1 MKKKYSTPNLI
12 KVVSLSTVMATL
24 LSSVSP
30 VVASNLAITGDKTMS
45 TNGSGVSYDHGS
57 HGSIVFA
64 GDDNYC
70 GVDNVIGRGGKQQE
84 SIASTNQITAEQQYD
99 RFIKNT
105 NFSGRYPYGVTTD
118 KVTWSGDS
126 NTSNSSTGYMGKL
139 TGGST
144 SAMPE
149 AYGVYSF
156 ATGCGSAAT
165 GNYSTAFGAGATA
178 KSGGAQ
184 AFGVSALANGAAS
197 VAIGIG
203 SETVKRSSIA
213 IGGLSKA
220 DGIDSI
226 AFGSSAATGGQDA
239 IAIGYAAKAG
249 AQNAVSVGSSTKAT
263 GKSSLAL
270 GYKASASGELAVAI
284 GGLATGIHGI
294 AMGNNAEAKDQDTIA
309 IGYAAQAQTKYSIA
323 IGPNAQVI
331 AGDGVALGG
340 ASVASVV
347 NNVAGYDP
355 VSNKNSQQNNGAWK
369 STKSAISV
377 GKADGSIT
385 RQITGLAAGTADT
398 DAVNVAQLKAM
409 RAVVEGAGGWKLSVN
424 GEAAVDILPGETVN
438 FAGAELENYENKNI
452 KIVRKDDKTV
462 EFDLND
468 FITVGRVQAGKT
480 QLSDLG
486 FVITGGPRMT
496 GSGIFAG
503 NKQVYGVA
511 AGSAETD
518 AVNVAQLNDVKELI
532 SKAGGSWKLSV
543 DGNNATDVGAGS
555 TVDIVAAVSGDG
567 SKNIKIEKDNNK
579 VTFSLNDTLKLTS
592 VTTGNSIMNSEGFI
606 IENGPR
612 MILDGISAGN
622 KKITDVAAGKSD
634 TDAVNYAQLSE
645 VRQLVSKAG
654 GWKLSVNGEAAVDIL
669 PGETVNFAGAELENY
684 ENKNIKIVRK
694 DDKTVEFDL
703 NDFITVG
710 RVQAGKTQLS
720 DLGFVI
726 TGGPRMTGSGIFAG
740 NKQVYGVAAGSAETD
755 AVNVAQLNEVKNQI
769 AGNGLVKW
777 DEEQKLITIGKEKD
791 GTKID
796 VAGSGGDRSISGVKA
811 AERDNEAVNKKQLD
825 GEIATI
831 TDTINNIKEGGAFAV
846 LYDKNGDSSVNYNS
860 VTLGGGKTGG
870 QVALHNVKDGE
881 ITEESYDAIN
891 GRQLWKTNER
901 VTDVEKDIV
910 HINDKVTNISATVT
924 DLGKEVFNIQ
934 EANAFAVL
942 YDKNADETVNYN
954 SVTLGGGKSTGP
966 VALLNV
972 KDGKIAKD
980 SHDAI
985 NGNQINTISGDIAKF
1000 FGEGTVFQDGSFLG
1014 PRYNLSTVSADGT
1027 VGQKVHTDVGSALTG
1042 LDDNVNN
1049 VNSRL
1054 THVANEFT
1062 QKIEGVSKDSLLWSN
1077 DEQAFVAQHGDGK
1090 TNSKIKFLS
1099 NGDITENSTD
1109 AVNGSQLFATNQNV
1123 NTVTNNLT
1131 TIAKNISKYF
1141 GGGAS
1146 FENGAFKGPHYSL
1159 SVIVEDGQ
1167 VAKANYHDVGSA
1179 LSGLDANVK
1188 SVNMHL
1194 TNVVKDVNE
1203 KITNITQE
1211 VKGDALLWSN
1221 DEQAFV
1227 ALHGEGQKTNS
1238 KLTSLLNGD
1247 ISEDSTDAVNGS
1259 QLYETNQKISKLGN
1273 GFDGISTNISKYFG
1287 GDTDIANG
1295 KAPTYTIQGTTH
1307 NDVSSAFSSVN
1318 NSITEISNQI
1328 SNATKNSLVKQEEN
1342 EGDITIGKEK
1352 GGTKID
1358 ITGSGGARTIAGVKA
1373 AENDNEAVNKKQ
1385 LDESIGK
1392 INNNIENISAS
1403 AVLYDKND
1411 DSTVNYESVTLGG
1424 NKVNGQVALHNV
1436 KDGEISDQSHDA
1448 INGSQI
1454 NKISQNVAE
1463 FFGGGTSFENGVFRK
1478 PRYNLTTIDEN
1489 GQVKQREYNDVGLAL
1504 SGLDTNIRHVNHH
1517 LVLSMKD
1524 VASYF
1529 GGGAGYDENGEWYAP
1544 TFVVS
1549 QRNEDGTIVEKK
1561 HHNVADAFKGVDNSI
1576 TDIYNQINNV
1586 TENSLVKQEGGSEGL
1601 ITVGKATGGTKI
1613 SIANKDNQERTLS
1626 GIKDGEL
1633 SQTSTEAVN
1642 GSQLFATNEKVTT
1655 VNNDLKTVAQ
1665 NTSKYFGGSTDVL
1678 NGIEPAFLIQGETY
1692 HNVTEAFTGVN
1703 TSITNIDNKISEVVK
1718 NSLVKQEKNTD
1729 VITIGKD
1736 TAGTEINIAGY
1747 AGVARS
1753 ISGVKAAEKG
1763 DEAVNKDQLDKSIKD
1778 ITKDIETVTAA
1789 AVLYDK
1795 NDDNSVNYGSVTL
1808 GGDKNNG
1815 PVALHNVKDGSIS
1828 ENSNDAING
1837 SQINKISADIAKFF
1851 GGGAKF
1857 INGAFEGLKYTLS
1870 AIVGGEVGKANFYN
1884 VGDALTGLDKN
1895 VQDVNQRL
1903 TNVSNE
1909 FNQKIEDFSKDAL
1922 LWDDEEE
1929 AFVARHEKDGKKTN
1943 SKLKYLLDGKI
1954 AQGSTDAITGNQLYS
1969 MNNQLANYFGGGAKY
1984 ENGKWT
1990 DPTFKIVQV
1999 NADGT
2004 TVETEHHNVAD
2015 AFGDVNK
2022 NMSNIN
2028 NRIDDVINKVDSDAL
2043 KWNDK
2048 EKTYDAGRDGKPN
2061 KIINVADGK
2070 VEKGSKDAVN
2080 GGQLWETNERVTG
2093 VEKDVKHLT
2102 NRVDTISNTI
2112 ADIGDTVINIDA
2124 KVDNIN
2130 NRVDGIEEDA
2140 VRYDRDENG
2149 KKTNKI
2155 TLAGGDASEPVLI
2168 DNVADGKIEKGSKE
2182 AVNGG
2187 QLHDYT
2193 KEQIK
2198 IILDESKQY
2207 TDQRVNNI
2215 VIDAIDDAV
2224 DRAKQYTDMKFDIL
2238 NYSIESVKKEARQAA
2253 AIGLA
2258 VSNLR
2263 YNDTPGKL
2271 SVGFGTGLWRSQSA
2285 FAFGA
2290 GYTSE
2295 NGKYRSNISATTSG
2309 GHWGVGAGFNMTLN

>member
-30 VVASNLAITGDKTMS
+30 VFAANLSITGQTVRS
-45 TNGSGVSYDHGS
+45 TNGGNVMYPHGS
-57 HGSIVFA
+57 HGSVVFA
-64 GDDNYC
+64 GDDDFC
-70 GVDNVIGRGGKQQE
+70 GVDNVIGRGGKQQQG
-84 SIASTNQITAEQQYD
+84 IADSQRITAEQQYE
-99 RFIKNT
+99 RFVGEKVFGN
-105 NFSGRYPYGVTTD
+105 RKPYGTTTEQ
-118 KVTWSGDS
+118 VNWAGDGY
-126 NTSNSSTGYMGKL
+126 TSSANGRVLGGYMGTP
-139 TGGST
+139 TGGIVN
-144 SAMPE
+144 AMPE

-165 GNYSTAFGAGATA
+165 GNYSTVFGAGATA
-178 KSGGAQ
+178 KAGGAQ
-184 AFGVSALANGAAS
+184 AFGVSALASGIAS
-197 VAIGIG
+197 VAMGVG
-203 SETVKRSSIA
+203 SEAS
-213 IGGLSKA
+213 
-220 DGIDSI
+220 
-226 AFGSSAATGGQDA
+226 
-239 IAIGYAAKAG
+239 
-249 AQNAVSVGSSTKAT
+249 
-263 GKSSLAL
+263 GKSSV
-270 GYKASASGELAVAI
+270 SI
-284 GGLATGIHGI
+284 GGLATASGDSSI
-294 AMGNNAEAKDQDTIA
+294 ALGTKVKAEKSYTIA
-309 IGYAAQAQTKYSIA
+309 IGTDAEAKASGAIA
-323 IGPNAQVI
+323 IGGRRSDRTEENDPNRKVI
-331 AGDGVALGG
+331 ANAENAIAIGTQAYAEKEDSVAIGVNSQVLVKDGVAVGGG
-340 ASVASVV
+340 AISDREKG
-347 NNVAGYDP
+347 VAGYDP
-355 VSNKNSQQNNGAWK
+355 ATGKGTTKTSIAWK
-369 STKSAISV
+369 STTGAFSV
-377 GKADGSIT
+377 GEVGGRGNGTLT
-385 RQITGLAAGTADT
+385 RQITGVAAGSEDT

-409 RAVVEGAGGWKLSVN
+409 RDIIAGGGGWKLSANDTDPTDVN
-424 GEAAVDILPGETVN
+424 SGNTVDFSVKNSEVGQDNLTIEKN
-438 FAGAELENYENKNI
+438 NENK
-452 KIVRKDDKTV
+452 KQKMH
-462 EFDLND
+462 F
-468 FITVGRVQAGKT
+468 A
-480 QLSDLG
+480 LSDNLKLISVTTGTSSMSGDG
-486 FVITGGPRMT
+486 FIINEGPRMT
-496 GSGIFAG
+496 IDGIDAG
-503 NKQVYGVA
+503 EQVITGVA
-511 AGSAETD
+511 KGEDDTD
-518 AVNVAQLNDVKELI
+518 AVNVAQLKEFTAGMKTGWQLSVDGNNSTDVKAGSTVDLVAGASDDGSKNIKIVKDNNKVTFSLNDTLKLTSVTTGNSII
-532 SKAGGSWKLSV
+532 SNDGFKFIDGNGPSITLNGINAGDKKITGVAKGEEETDAVNYKQLTEVRTLAENGWKLSV
-543 DGNNATDVGAGS
+543 DGNNSTDVKAGS
-555 TVDIVAAVSGDG
+555 TVDLVAGASDDG
-567 SKNIKIEKDNNK
+567 SKNIKIVKDNNK

-592 VTTGNSIMNSEGFI
+592 VTTGNSIMSNDGFKFVDGGPSI
-606 IENGPR
+606 TANG
-612 MILDGISAGN
+612 IDAGS
-622 KKITDVAAGKSD
+622 KKITKVKAGTDD
-634 TDAVNYAQLSE
+634 TDAVNYKQL
-645 VRQLVSKAG
+645 QDFTAG
-654 GWKLSVNGEAAVDIL
+654 IKTGWKLSVDGDNATDVKADS
-669 PGETVNFAGAELENY
+669 TVNFVAVKQKDDDNNESENT
-684 ENKNIKIVRK
+684 NIKITRGDNNEVK
-694 DDKTVEFDL
+694 FDL
-703 NDFITVG
+703 SEYIKVG
-710 RVQAGKTQLS
+710 RVETGDSRMSNAGFMIK
-720 DLGFVI
+720 D
-726 TGGPRMTGSGIFAG
+726 GPRMTKGGIHAA
-740 NKQVYGVAAGSAETD
+740 NTKITGVADGSNEHD
-755 AVNVAQLNEVKNQI
+755 AVNLSQLYKMKFEIEDNSLVKWSKSKKNITIGAEKEGIEINIANSEGKDRIISGVAVGKVSSDSTEAINGHQLFNYADNISKYFGGSTDVIDGFKPTFTVQGNEHHNVTDAFKDVDNSITDIYTQI
-769 AGNGLVKW
+769 NNVTANSLVKW
-777 DEEQKLITIGKEKD
+777 DEGQKLITIGAQKD
-791 GTKID
+791 GTKIN
-796 VAGSGGDRSISGVKA
+796 VANSNSENRVISGIA
-811 AERDNEAVNKKQLD
+811 D
-825 GEIATI
+825 G
-831 TDTINNIKEGGAFAV
+831 NIGKSSKE
-846 LYDKNGDSSVNYNS
+846 
-860 VTLGGGKTGG
+860 
-870 QVALHNVKDGE
+870 
-881 ITEESYDAIN
+881 AIN
-891 GRQLWKTNER
+891 G
-901 VTDVEKDIV
+901 
-910 HINDKVTNISATVT
+910 S
-924 DLGKEVFNIQ
+924 
-934 EANAFAVL
+934 
-942 YDKNADETVNYN
+942 
-954 SVTLGGGKSTGP
+954 
-966 VALLNV
+966 
-972 KDGKIAKD
+972 
-980 SHDAI
+980 
-985 NGNQINTISGDIAKF
+985 QINTISGDIAKF
-1000 FGEGTVFQDGSFLG
+1000 FGGDAAFQDGAFVG
-1014 PRYNLSTVSADGT
+1014 PQYNVSTVSTDGEVAQYIAEN
-1027 VGQKVHTDVGSALTG
+1027 VGDALT
-1042 LDDNVNN
+1042 
-1049 VNSRL
+1049 
-1054 THVANEFT
+1054 
-1062 QKIEGVSKDSLLWSN
+1062 K
-1077 DEQAFVAQHGDGK
+1077 
-1090 TNSKIKFLS
+1090 
-1099 NGDITENSTD
+1099 
-1109 AVNGSQLFATNQNV
+1109 
-1123 NTVTNNLT
+1123 
-1131 TIAKNISKYF
+1131 
-1141 GGGAS
+1141 
-1146 FENGAFKGPHYSL
+1146 
-1159 SVIVEDGQ
+1159 
-1167 VAKANYHDVGSA
+1167 
-1179 LSGLDANVK
+1179 LDANVK
-1188 SVNMHL
+1188 NVNSRIKYVD
-1194 TNVVKDVNE
+1194 NKFD
-1203 KITNITQE
+1203 KFSQ
-1211 VKGDALLWSN
+1211 DALLW
-1221 DEQAFV
+1221 DDGKQAF
-1227 ALHGEGQKTNS
+1227 AARHEKDGRKTDS
-1238 KLTSLLNGD
+1238 KITHLLNGD
-1247 ISEDSTDAVNGS
+1247 ISEEST
-1259 QLYETNQKISKLGN
+1259 
-1273 GFDGISTNISKYFG
+1273 
-1287 GDTDIANG
+1287 
-1295 KAPTYTIQGTTH
+1295 
-1307 NDVSSAFSSVN
+1307 
-1318 NSITEISNQI
+1318 
-1328 SNATKNSLVKQEEN
+1328 
-1342 EGDITIGKEK
+1342 
-1352 GGTKID
+1352 
-1358 ITGSGGARTIAGVKA
+1358 
-1373 AENDNEAVNKKQ
+1373 
-1385 LDESIGK
+1385 
-1392 INNNIENISAS
+1392 
-1403 AVLYDKND
+1403 
-1411 DSTVNYESVTLGG
+1411 
-1424 NKVNGQVALHNV
+1424 
-1436 KDGEISDQSHDA
+1436 DA

-1454 NKISQNVAE
+1454 NKISKDIAE
-1463 FFGGGTSFENGVFRK
+1463 FFGGGTEFNNGVFSG
-1478 PRYNLTTIDEN
+1478 PQYNLSRVSTDGKVEQKTF
-1489 GQVKQREYNDVGLAL
+1489 YNVGEAL
-1504 SGLDTNIRHVNHH
+1504 TGLDANVKNVNKNIQHVTNEFDKLSQNALLWSEKDQAFVARHGTDGQKTNSK
-1517 LVLSMKD
+1517 LKYLLDGD
-1524 VASYF
+1524 VSEDSTDAINGSQLYTMGDQIANYF
-1529 GGGAGYDENGEWYAP
+1529 GGGASYENGEWIDP
-1544 TFVVS
+1544 TFKIS
-1549 QRNEDGTIVEKK
+1549 QREANGTITQKK
-1561 HHNVADAFKGVDNSI
+1561 HHNVADAFEGVDNSI

-1586 TENSLVKQEGGSEGL
+1586 TKNSLVKQENGSGL
-1601 ITVGKATGGTKI
+1601 ITIGKATGGTEI
-1613 SIANKDNQERTLS
+1613 SIVNKSGMDRTLS
-1626 GIKDGEL
+1626 GVEDGEL

-1642 GSQLFATNEKVTT
+1642 GSQLFATNKNVTAVT
-1655 VNNDLKTVAQ
+1655 DNLSKVAQ

-1815 PVALHNVKDGSIS
+1815 PVALRNVKDGSIS

-1884 VGDALTGLDKN
+1884 VGDALTGLDNN

-1909 FNQKIEDFSKDAL
+1909 FNQKIENFSKDAL

-1929 AFVARHEKDGKKTN
+1929 AFVARHEKDGQKTN
-1943 SKLKYLLDGKI
+1943 SKLKYLLDGEI

-2048 EKTYDAGRDGKPN
+2048 EKAYDAGRDGKPN

-2193 KEQIK
+2193 KEQMK

-2224 DRAKQYTDMKFDIL
+2224 DRAKQYTDMKFDVL

>member
-30 VVASNLAITGDKTMS
+30 VFAANLSITGQTVRS
-45 TNGSGVSYDHGS
+45 TNGGNVMYPHGS
-57 HGSIVFA
+57 HGSVVLA
-64 GDDNYC
+64 GDDDFC
-70 GVDNVIGRGGKQQE
+70 GVDNVIGRGGKQQQG
-84 SIASTNQITAEQQYD
+84 IADSQRITAEQQYE
-99 RFIKNT
+99 RFVGEKVFGN
-105 NFSGRYPYGVTTD
+105 RKPYGTTTEQ
-118 KVTWSGDS
+118 VNWAGDGY
-126 NTSNSSTGYMGKL
+126 TSSANGRVLGGYMGTP
-139 TGGST
+139 TGGIVN
-144 SAMPE
+144 AMPE

-165 GNYSTAFGAGATA
+165 GNYSTVFGAGATA
-178 KSGGAQ
+178 KAGGAQ
-184 AFGVSALANGAAS
+184 AFGVSALASGIAS
-197 VAIGIG
+197 VAMGVG
-203 SETVKRSSIA
+203 SEAS
-213 IGGLSKA
+213 
-220 DGIDSI
+220 
-226 AFGSSAATGGQDA
+226 
-239 IAIGYAAKAG
+239 
-249 AQNAVSVGSSTKAT
+249 
-263 GKSSLAL
+263 GKSSV
-270 GYKASASGELAVAI
+270 SI
-284 GGLATGIHGI
+284 GGLATASGDSSI
-294 AMGNNAEAKDQDTIA
+294 ALGTKVKAEKSYTIA
-309 IGYAAQAQTKYSIA
+309 IGTDAEAKASGAIA
-323 IGPNAQVI
+323 IGGRRSDRTEENDPNRKVI
-331 AGDGVALGG
+331 ANAENAIAIGTQAYAEKEDSVAIGVNSQVLVKDGVAVGGG
-340 ASVASVV
+340 AISDREKG
-347 NNVAGYDP
+347 VAGYDP
-355 VSNKNSQQNNGAWK
+355 ATGKGTTKTSIAWK
-369 STKSAISV
+369 STTGAFSV
-377 GKADGSIT
+377 GEVGGRGNGTLT
-385 RQITGLAAGTADT
+385 RQITGVAAGSEDT

-409 RAVVEGAGGWKLSVN
+409 RDIIAGGGGWKLSANDTDPTDVN
-424 GEAAVDILPGETVN
+424 SGNTVDFSVKNSEVGQDNLTIEKN
-438 FAGAELENYENKNI
+438 NENK
-452 KIVRKDDKTV
+452 KQKMH
-462 EFDLND
+462 F
-468 FITVGRVQAGKT
+468 A
-480 QLSDLG
+480 LSDNLKLISVTTGTSSMSGDG
-486 FVITGGPRMT
+486 FIINEGPRMT
-496 GSGIFAG
+496 IDGIDAG
-503 NKQVYGVA
+503 EQVITGVA
-511 AGSAETD
+511 KGEDDTD
-518 AVNVAQLNDVKELI
+518 AVNVAQLKEFTAGMKTGWQLSVDGNNSTDVKAGSTVDLVAGASDDGSKNIKIVKDNNKVTFSLNDTLKLTSVTTGNSII
-532 SKAGGSWKLSV
+532 SNDGFKFIDGNGPSITLNGINAGDKKITGVAKGEEETDAVNYKQLTEVRTLAENGWKLSV
-543 DGNNATDVGAGS
+543 DGNNSTDVKAGS
-555 TVDIVAAVSGDG
+555 TVDLVAGASDDG
-567 SKNIKIEKDNNK
+567 SKNIKIVKDNNK

-592 VTTGNSIMNSEGFI
+592 VTTGNSIMSNDGFKFVDGGPSI
-606 IENGPR
+606 TANG
-612 MILDGISAGN
+612 IDAGS
-622 KKITDVAAGKSD
+622 KKITKVKAGTDD
-634 TDAVNYAQLSE
+634 TDAVNYKQL
-645 VRQLVSKAG
+645 QDFTAG
-654 GWKLSVNGEAAVDIL
+654 IKTGWKLSVDGDNATDVKADS
-669 PGETVNFAGAELENY
+669 TVNFVAVKQKDDDNNESENT
-684 ENKNIKIVRK
+684 NIKITRGDNNEVK
-694 DDKTVEFDL
+694 FDL
-703 NDFITVG
+703 SEYIKVG
-710 RVQAGKTQLS
+710 RVETGDSRMSNAGFMIK
-720 DLGFVI
+720 D
-726 TGGPRMTGSGIFAG
+726 GPRMTKGGIHAA
-740 NKQVYGVAAGSAETD
+740 NTKITGVADGSNEHD
-755 AVNVAQLNEVKNQI
+755 AVNLSQLYKMKFEIEDNSLVKWSKSKKNITIGAEKEGIEINIANSEGKDRIISGVAVGKVSSDSTEAINGHQLFNYADNISKYFGGSTDVIDGFKPTFTVQGNEHHNVTDAFKDVDNSITDIYTQI
-769 AGNGLVKW
+769 NNVTANSLVKW
-777 DEEQKLITIGKEKD
+777 DEGQKLITIGAQKD
-791 GTKID
+791 GTKIN
-796 VAGSGGDRSISGVKA
+796 VANSNSENRVISGIA
-811 AERDNEAVNKKQLD
+811 D
-825 GEIATI
+825 G
-831 TDTINNIKEGGAFAV
+831 NIGKSSKE
-846 LYDKNGDSSVNYNS
+846 
-860 VTLGGGKTGG
+860 
-870 QVALHNVKDGE
+870 
-881 ITEESYDAIN
+881 AIN
-891 GRQLWKTNER
+891 G
-901 VTDVEKDIV
+901 
-910 HINDKVTNISATVT
+910 S
-924 DLGKEVFNIQ
+924 
-934 EANAFAVL
+934 
-942 YDKNADETVNYN
+942 
-954 SVTLGGGKSTGP
+954 
-966 VALLNV
+966 
-972 KDGKIAKD
+972 
-980 SHDAI
+980 
-985 NGNQINTISGDIAKF
+985 QINTISGDIAKF
-1000 FGEGTVFQDGSFLG
+1000 FGGDAAFQDGAFVG
-1014 PRYNLSTVSADGT
+1014 PQYNVSTVSTDGEVAQYIAEN
-1027 VGQKVHTDVGSALTG
+1027 VGDALT
-1042 LDDNVNN
+1042 
-1049 VNSRL
+1049 
-1054 THVANEFT
+1054 
-1062 QKIEGVSKDSLLWSN
+1062 K
-1077 DEQAFVAQHGDGK
+1077 
-1090 TNSKIKFLS
+1090 
-1099 NGDITENSTD
+1099 
-1109 AVNGSQLFATNQNV
+1109 
-1123 NTVTNNLT
+1123 
-1131 TIAKNISKYF
+1131 
-1141 GGGAS
+1141 
-1146 FENGAFKGPHYSL
+1146 
-1159 SVIVEDGQ
+1159 
-1167 VAKANYHDVGSA
+1167 
-1179 LSGLDANVK
+1179 LDANVK
-1188 SVNMHL
+1188 NVNSRIKYVD
-1194 TNVVKDVNE
+1194 NKFD
-1203 KITNITQE
+1203 KFSQ
-1211 VKGDALLWSN
+1211 DALLW
-1221 DEQAFV
+1221 DDGKQAF
-1227 ALHGEGQKTNS
+1227 AARHEKDGRKTDS
-1238 KLTSLLNGD
+1238 KITHLLNGD
-1247 ISEDSTDAVNGS
+1247 ISEEST
-1259 QLYETNQKISKLGN
+1259 
-1273 GFDGISTNISKYFG
+1273 
-1287 GDTDIANG
+1287 
-1295 KAPTYTIQGTTH
+1295 
-1307 NDVSSAFSSVN
+1307 
-1318 NSITEISNQI
+1318 
-1328 SNATKNSLVKQEEN
+1328 
-1342 EGDITIGKEK
+1342 
-1352 GGTKID
+1352 
-1358 ITGSGGARTIAGVKA
+1358 
-1373 AENDNEAVNKKQ
+1373 
-1385 LDESIGK
+1385 
-1392 INNNIENISAS
+1392 
-1403 AVLYDKND
+1403 
-1411 DSTVNYESVTLGG
+1411 
-1424 NKVNGQVALHNV
+1424 
-1436 KDGEISDQSHDA
+1436 DA

-1454 NKISQNVAE
+1454 NKISKDIAE
-1463 FFGGGTSFENGVFRK
+1463 FFGGGTEFNNGVFSG
-1478 PRYNLTTIDEN
+1478 PQYNLSTVSTDGKVE
-1489 GQVKQREYNDVGLAL
+1489 QKTFYNVGEAL
-1504 SGLDTNIRHVNHH
+1504 TGLDANVKNVNKNIQHVTNEFDKLSQNALLWSEKDQAFVARHGTDGQKTNSK
-1517 LVLSMKD
+1517 LKYLLDGD
-1524 VASYF
+1524 VSEDSTDAINGSQLYTMGDQIANYF
-1529 GGGAGYDENGEWYAP
+1529 GGGASYENGEWIDP
-1544 TFVVS
+1544 TFKIS
-1549 QRNEDGTIVEKK
+1549 QREANGTITQKK
-1561 HHNVADAFKGVDNSI
+1561 HHNVADAFEGVDNSI

-1586 TENSLVKQEGGSEGL
+1586 TKNSLVKQENGSGL
-1601 ITVGKATGGTKI
+1601 ITIGKATGGTEI
-1613 SIANKDNQERTLS
+1613 SIVNKSGMDRTLS
-1626 GIKDGEL
+1626 GVEDGEL

-1642 GSQLFATNEKVTT
+1642 GSQLFATNKNVTAVT
-1655 VNNDLKTVAQ
+1655 DNLSKVAQ

-1815 PVALHNVKDGSIS
+1815 PVALRNVKDGSIS

-1884 VGDALTGLDKN
+1884 VGDALTGLDNN

-1909 FNQKIEDFSKDAL
+1909 FNQKIENFSKDAL

-1929 AFVARHEKDGKKTN
+1929 AFVARHEKDGQKTN
-1943 SKLKYLLDGKI
+1943 SKLKYLLDGEI

-2048 EKTYDAGRDGKPN
+2048 EKAYDAGRDGKPN

-2193 KEQIK
+2193 KEQMK

-2224 DRAKQYTDMKFDIL
+2224 DRAKQYTDMKFDVL

>member
-30 VVASNLAITGDKTMS
+30 VFAANLSITGQTVRS
-45 TNGSGVSYDHGS
+45 TNGGNVMYPHGS
-57 HGSIVFA
+57 HGSVVLA
-64 GDDNYC
+64 GDDDFC
-70 GVDNVIGRGGKQQE
+70 GVDNVIGRGGKQQQG
-84 SIASTNQITAEQQYD
+84 IADSQRITAEQQYE
-99 RFIKNT
+99 RFVGEKVFGN
-105 NFSGRYPYGVTTD
+105 RKPYGTTTEQ
-118 KVTWSGDS
+118 VNWAGDGY
-126 NTSNSSTGYMGKL
+126 TSSANGRVLGGYMGTP
-139 TGGST
+139 TGGIVN
-144 SAMPE
+144 AMPE

-165 GNYSTAFGAGATA
+165 GNYSTVFGAGATA
-178 KSGGAQ
+178 KAGGAQ
-184 AFGVSALANGAAS
+184 AFGVSALASGIAS
-197 VAIGIG
+197 VAMGVG
-203 SETVKRSSIA
+203 SEAS
-213 IGGLSKA
+213 
-220 DGIDSI
+220 
-226 AFGSSAATGGQDA
+226 
-239 IAIGYAAKAG
+239 
-249 AQNAVSVGSSTKAT
+249 
-263 GKSSLAL
+263 GKSSV
-270 GYKASASGELAVAI
+270 SI
-284 GGLATGIHGI
+284 GGLATASGDSSI
-294 AMGNNAEAKDQDTIA
+294 ALGTKVKAEKSYTIA
-309 IGYAAQAQTKYSIA
+309 IGTDAEAKASGAIA
-323 IGPNAQVI
+323 IGGRRSDRTEENDPNRKVI
-331 AGDGVALGG
+331 ANAENAIAIGTQAYAEKEDSVAIGVNSQVLVKDGVAVGGG
-340 ASVASVV
+340 AISDREKG
-347 NNVAGYDP
+347 VAGYDP
-355 VSNKNSQQNNGAWK
+355 ATGKGTTKTSIAWK
-369 STKSAISV
+369 STTGAFSV
-377 GKADGSIT
+377 GEVGGRGNGTLT
-385 RQITGLAAGTADT
+385 RQITGVAAGSEDT

-409 RAVVEGAGGWKLSVN
+409 RDIIAGGGGWKLSANDTDPTDVN
-424 GEAAVDILPGETVN
+424 SGNTVDFSVKNSEVGQDNLTIEKN
-438 FAGAELENYENKNI
+438 NENK
-452 KIVRKDDKTV
+452 KQKMH
-462 EFDLND
+462 F
-468 FITVGRVQAGKT
+468 A
-480 QLSDLG
+480 LSDNLKLISVTTGTSSMSGDG
-486 FVITGGPRMT
+486 FIINEGPRMT
-496 GSGIFAG
+496 IDGIDAG
-503 NKQVYGVA
+503 EQVITGVA
-511 AGSAETD
+511 KGEDDTD
-518 AVNVAQLNDVKELI
+518 AVNVAQLKEFTAGMKTGWQLSVDGNNSTDVKAGSTVDLVAGASDDGSKNIKIVKDNNKVTFSLNDTLKLTSVTTGNSII
-532 SKAGGSWKLSV
+532 SNDGFKFIDGNGPSITLNGINAGDKKITGVAKGEEETDAVNYKQLTEVRTLAENGWKLSV
-543 DGNNATDVGAGS
+543 DGNNSTDVKAGS
-555 TVDIVAAVSGDG
+555 TVDLVAGASDDG
-567 SKNIKIEKDNNK
+567 SINIKIVKDNNK

-592 VTTGNSIMNSEGFI
+592 VTTGNSIMSNDGFKFVDGGPSI
-606 IENGPR
+606 TANG
-612 MILDGISAGN
+612 IDAGS
-622 KKITDVAAGKSD
+622 KKITKVKAGTDD
-634 TDAVNYAQLSE
+634 TDAVNYKQL
-645 VRQLVSKAG
+645 QDFTAG
-654 GWKLSVNGEAAVDIL
+654 IKTGWKLSVDGDNATDVKADS
-669 PGETVNFAGAELENY
+669 TVNFVAVKQKDDDNNESENT
-684 ENKNIKIVRK
+684 NIKITRGDNNEVK
-694 DDKTVEFDL
+694 FDL
-703 NDFITVG
+703 SEYIKVG
-710 RVQAGKTQLS
+710 RVETGDSRMSNAGFMIK
-720 DLGFVI
+720 D
-726 TGGPRMTGSGIFAG
+726 GPRMTKGGIHAA
-740 NKQVYGVAAGSAETD
+740 NTKITGVADGSNEHD
-755 AVNVAQLNEVKNQI
+755 AVNLSQLYKMKFEIEDNSLVKWSKSKKNITIGAEKEGIEINIANSEGKDRIISGVAVGKVSSDSTEAINGHQLFNYADNISKYFGGSTDVIDGFKPTFTVQGNEHHNVTDAFKDVDNSITDIYTQI
-769 AGNGLVKW
+769 NNVTANSLVKW
-777 DEEQKLITIGKEKD
+777 DEGQKLITIGAQKD
-791 GTKID
+791 GTKIN
-796 VAGSGGDRSISGVKA
+796 VANSNSENRVISGIA
-811 AERDNEAVNKKQLD
+811 D
-825 GEIATI
+825 G
-831 TDTINNIKEGGAFAV
+831 NIGKSSKE
-846 LYDKNGDSSVNYNS
+846 
-860 VTLGGGKTGG
+860 
-870 QVALHNVKDGE
+870 
-881 ITEESYDAIN
+881 AIN
-891 GRQLWKTNER
+891 G
-901 VTDVEKDIV
+901 
-910 HINDKVTNISATVT
+910 S
-924 DLGKEVFNIQ
+924 
-934 EANAFAVL
+934 
-942 YDKNADETVNYN
+942 
-954 SVTLGGGKSTGP
+954 
-966 VALLNV
+966 
-972 KDGKIAKD
+972 
-980 SHDAI
+980 
-985 NGNQINTISGDIAKF
+985 QINTISGDIAKF
-1000 FGEGTVFQDGSFLG
+1000 FGGDAAFQDGAFVG
-1014 PRYNLSTVSADGT
+1014 PQYNVSTVSTDGEVAQYIAEN
-1027 VGQKVHTDVGSALTG
+1027 VGDALT
-1042 LDDNVNN
+1042 
-1049 VNSRL
+1049 
-1054 THVANEFT
+1054 
-1062 QKIEGVSKDSLLWSN
+1062 K
-1077 DEQAFVAQHGDGK
+1077 
-1090 TNSKIKFLS
+1090 
-1099 NGDITENSTD
+1099 
-1109 AVNGSQLFATNQNV
+1109 
-1123 NTVTNNLT
+1123 
-1131 TIAKNISKYF
+1131 
-1141 GGGAS
+1141 
-1146 FENGAFKGPHYSL
+1146 
-1159 SVIVEDGQ
+1159 
-1167 VAKANYHDVGSA
+1167 
-1179 LSGLDANVK
+1179 LDANVK
-1188 SVNMHL
+1188 NVNSRIKYVD
-1194 TNVVKDVNE
+1194 NKFD
-1203 KITNITQE
+1203 KFSQ
-1211 VKGDALLWSN
+1211 DALLW
-1221 DEQAFV
+1221 DDGKQAF
-1227 ALHGEGQKTNS
+1227 AARHEKDGRKTDS
-1238 KLTSLLNGD
+1238 KITHLLNGD
-1247 ISEDSTDAVNGS
+1247 ISEEST
-1259 QLYETNQKISKLGN
+1259 
-1273 GFDGISTNISKYFG
+1273 
-1287 GDTDIANG
+1287 
-1295 KAPTYTIQGTTH
+1295 
-1307 NDVSSAFSSVN
+1307 
-1318 NSITEISNQI
+1318 
-1328 SNATKNSLVKQEEN
+1328 
-1342 EGDITIGKEK
+1342 
-1352 GGTKID
+1352 
-1358 ITGSGGARTIAGVKA
+1358 
-1373 AENDNEAVNKKQ
+1373 
-1385 LDESIGK
+1385 
-1392 INNNIENISAS
+1392 
-1403 AVLYDKND
+1403 
-1411 DSTVNYESVTLGG
+1411 
-1424 NKVNGQVALHNV
+1424 
-1436 KDGEISDQSHDA
+1436 DA

-1454 NKISQNVAE
+1454 NKISKDIAE
-1463 FFGGGTSFENGVFRK
+1463 FFGGGTEFNNGVFSG
-1478 PRYNLTTIDEN
+1478 PQYNLSRVSTDGKVEQKTF
-1489 GQVKQREYNDVGLAL
+1489 YNVGEAL
-1504 SGLDTNIRHVNHH
+1504 TGLDANVKNVNKNIQHVTNEFDKLSQNALLWSEKDQAFVARHGTDGQKTNSK
-1517 LVLSMKD
+1517 LKYLLDGD
-1524 VASYF
+1524 VSEDSTDAINGSQLYTMGDQIANYF
-1529 GGGAGYDENGEWYAP
+1529 GGGASYENGEWIDP
-1544 TFVVS
+1544 TFKIS
-1549 QRNEDGTIVEKK
+1549 QREANGTITQKK
-1561 HHNVADAFKGVDNSI
+1561 HHNVADAFEGVDNSI

-1586 TENSLVKQEGGSEGL
+1586 TKNSLVKQENGSGL
-1601 ITVGKATGGTKI
+1601 ITIGKATGGTEI
-1613 SIANKDNQERTLS
+1613 SIVNKSGMDRTLS
-1626 GIKDGEL
+1626 GVEDGEL

-1642 GSQLFATNEKVTT
+1642 GSQLFATNKNVTAVT
-1655 VNNDLKTVAQ
+1655 DNLSKVAQ

-1815 PVALHNVKDGSIS
+1815 PVALRNVKDGSIS

-1884 VGDALTGLDKN
+1884 VGDALTGLDNN

-1909 FNQKIEDFSKDAL
+1909 FNQKIENFSKDAL

-1929 AFVARHEKDGKKTN
+1929 AFVARHEKDGQKTN
-1943 SKLKYLLDGKI
+1943 SKLKYLLDGEI

-2048 EKTYDAGRDGKPN
+2048 EKAYDAGRDGKPN

-2193 KEQIK
+2193 KEQMK

-2224 DRAKQYTDMKFDIL
+2224 DRAKQYTDMKFDVL